1 MPPVRPSRLC
11 LGTLVR
17 WIVPLATVAC
27 GGGGGTDVVLP
38 SLTVTTST
46 TGVELDSDGY
56 SMAVDNLP
64 GQTIGASASVTV
76 DRLADGAHTVTLSG
90 IAANCA
96 VDGDNPKAVT
106 TGPNATATLTFA
118 VNCAPSTATLTV
130 VTTSSGPSPDA
141 DGYTLSIDEVARG
154 PIGTGETLAITGLT
168 PGEHSVGLSGLAANC
183 QVSGDNPLRFSA
195 VGGQTVTAS
204 FAVACTTIQP
214 GTGSIQV
221 TSSTSGA
228 PPDPDGYSISVDV
241 GAGQALGINSN
252 LTVSGLSVGTHSVR
266 LSGASSN
273 CKVAG
278 DNPRNVAVTQGQ
290 TATTAFAITCAA
302 TTGGLTLTVSGLP
315 TGTSAAITVTGPA
328 SFSRAVTAT
337 TTLDGLAAGNY
348 TIAAKAA
355 TSGGTT
361 YNPAPDRQTAAVTAG
376 ATATATVTYSAAA
389 PSVNLQIARIQL
401 TQSTQSAAGDIP
413 LVSGRDAYLRVFV
426 VASTTNSLKPDVR
439 VVVSGQATPF
449 TIKAPGSSTP
459 TSVQEGTLGS
469 SWNLRVPASLVHSGL
484 TVRAEV
490 DPANTTTES
499 NEGDNSF
506 PAAGPQA
513 FTVQTAPAANIRF
526 VPIDQGGNGPG
537 NVSNANKDQLV
548 QLARRMYPLNSV
560 TTAVH
565 PVFVSTSD
573 PLQADGSGWAQM
585 LSDLDALRVMD
596 GSNDIYFGIAKVGY
610 TSGIVGLAFPGVP
623 TAQTALGWDDAADV
637 SRVVAHELGHIWGE
651 QHTPCGSPPN
661 VDPNYPY
668 GSGNIG
674 VFGVDVASTALKN
687 LSTPD
692 IMGYCKNP
700 WTSDYTYRRVQDF
713 RRNNV
718 TAAAGAKQPTLLV
731 WGRIVNGRPVL
742 EPAFQIVT
750 RPSLPATPGPYSVS
764 GTAADGSQLFTLS
777 FDAAA
782 AADDPQGTRSFAF
795 AVPLQPNQAARLTD
809 LRLSGPGGVAAST
822 RASAA
827 QVEGEAA
834 SAVPTTAR
842 RQGAGVILRW
852 NPATQPMIMVRDAVS
867 GEVLSFARGG
877 SARLS
882 TNARQLD
889 FLVSDGVHSHPLRL
903 SVSGP

>member
-1 MPPVRPSRLC
+1 V
-11 LGTLVR
+11 
-17 WIVPLATVAC
+17 
-27 GGGGGTDVVLP
+27 
-38 SLTVTTST
+38 
-46 TGVELDSDGY
+46 
-56 SMAVDNLP
+56 
-64 GQTIGASASVTV
+64 
-76 DRLADGAHTVTLSG
+76 
-90 IAANCA
+90 
-96 VDGDNPKAVT
+96 
-106 TGPNATATLTFA
+106 
-118 VNCAPSTATLTV
+118 
-130 VTTSSGPSPDA
+130 
-141 DGYTLSIDEVARG
+141 
-154 PIGTGETLAITGLT
+154 
-168 PGEHSVGLSGLAANC
+168 
-183 QVSGDNPLRFSA
+183 RFSA
-195 VGGQTVTAS
+195 VGGQTATAS

-221 TSSTSGA
+221 TTSTSGA
-228 PPDPDGYSISVDV
+228 PPDPDGYSLSVDG
-241 GAGQALGINSN
+241 GAGQGLGINSN

-266 LSGASSN
+266 LSGASPN

-302 TTGGLTLTVSGLP
+302 TTGGLTVTVSGLP
-315 TGTSAAITVTGPA
+315 AGTLAAITVTGPG
-328 SFSRAVTAT
+328 SFSRPVTAT
-337 TTLDGLAAGNY
+337 ATLDGLAAGNY

-361 YNPAPDRQTAAVTAG
+361 YNPAPDRQTSAVAAG
-376 ATATATVTYSAAA
+376 ATATATVTYSAAP

-413 LVSGRDAYLRVFV
+413 LVDGRDAYLRVFV

-439 VVVSGQATPF
+439 VAVSGQATPF
-449 TIKAPGSSTP
+449 TIKAPSGSTP

-469 SWNLRVPASLVHSGL
+469 SWNVRVPASLVHAGL

-490 DPANTTTES
+490 DPANTINES

-537 NVSNANKDQLV
+537 NVSSANKDQLV

-560 TTAVH
+560 TTSVHAVYLA
-565 PVFVSTSD
+565 TGD
-573 PLQADGSGWAQM
+573 PLQADGSGWLQM
-585 LSDLDALRVMD
+585 LSDLDAVRVAD

-610 TSGIVGLAFPGVP
+610 TSGRVVGLAFAGLP
-623 TAQTALGWDDAADV
+623 TAQTAMGWDDPGDV

-651 QHTPCGSPPN
+651 RHSSCGSPP
-661 VDPNYPY
+661 DQDANYPY

-674 VFGVDVASTALKN
+674 VFGLDVASTALKN

-718 TAAAGAKQPTLLV
+718 TAVTAGARQPTLLV

-750 RPSLPATPGPYSVS
+750 RPSLPPKPGPYSVS

-782 AADDPQGTRSFAF
+782 AADDPHSTRSFAF
-795 AVPLQPNQAARLTD
+795 AVPLRADQAARLTD
-809 LRLSGPGGVAAST
+809 LRLSGPSGMAAST
-822 RASAA
+822 RASAS
-827 QVEGEAA
+827 QVQGEAA
-834 SAVPTTAR
+834 KAVATTAR
-842 RQGAGVILRW
+842 RQGGGVILRW

-877 SARLS
+877 TARLS
-882 TNARQLD
+882 TNAGQLD
-889 FLVSDGVHSHPLRL
+889 LLVSDGVQSHPMRL
-903 SVSGP
+903 SVGGP